1 MFIFSVSIF
10 QVCEEQRCEEEV
22 FPLAVNF
29 LDRFLST
36 YSELKRNR
44 LQLLATVCMFLASKL
59 KETTSLTAETL
70 VIYTDNSIALQQLLV
85 NIHIYFLK
93 WLVGVYLRQG

>member
-1 MFIFSVSIF
+1 M
-10 QVCEEQRCEEEV
+10 CEEQRCEEEV
-22 FPLAVNF
+22 LPLAVNF

-59 KETTSLTAETL
+59 KETTPLSAETL
-70 VIYTDNSIALQQLLV
+70 VIYTDNSITLQELLV
-85 NIHIYFLK
+85 CLNLYADIRDLWLAFELK
-93 WLVGVYLRQG
+93 KFFM